1 VFLFVCVYVLIIR
14 PLAQSVNQKA
24 VVFLQLY
31 CPTEYNFL
39 LGKGLYFPGLIKVRM
54 IVLVELALPQP
65 ALGCG
70 FE

>member
-1 VFLFVCVYVLIIR
+1 MG
-14 PLAQSVNQKA
+14 

-31 CPTEYNFL
+31 CPTEYDFL